1 MRRSS
6 SFPDILEDKNDP
18 EELGASNIPSSV
30 DDLDLDGLNRE
41 DNFSLSNVDQVKFGI
56 FYFNTYILQ
65 STMFDD
71 PGADFMNSSR
81 HFSPNSILDE
91 LVEYGG
97 AITDESQEDS
107 LLNNIVFQQEVH

>member
-1 MRRSS
+1 
-6 SFPDILEDKNDP
+6 
-18 EELGASNIPSSV
+18 
-30 DDLDLDGLNRE
+30 
-41 DNFSLSNVDQVKFGI
+41 
-56 FYFNTYILQ
+56 
-65 STMFDD
+65 MFDD

-107 LLNNIVFQQEVH
+107 LLNNIVFPQEVH